1 MDNEFKLKTEPYCFR
16 HDCYLDENHECS
28 FCVAEDND
36 AKTQLGFL
44 VRDITPLVRAVRD
57 GFTTDRGT
65 SDLDDEQPIHVCIP
79 LGEYRRAVRLLEE
92 ARDGDLTNCV
102 RSGFNCA
109 DELAP
114 ILAGLRALRN
124 KMQRRAR
131 VDTDPANGSAALQA
145 RGRVEGE
152 FAKELDA
159 LLGQPATAGAGG
171 EQET

>member
-1 MDNEFKLKTEPYCFR
+1 MTPDHETDTLEGLIARWREIADIWTEEGRNC
-16 HDCYLDENHECS
+16 
-28 FCVAEDND
+28 D
-36 AKTQLGFL
+36 ATLSQ
-44 VRDITPLVRAVRD
+44 
-57 GFTTDRGT
+57 
-65 SDLDDEQPIHVCIP
+65 
-79 LGEYRRAVRLLEE
+79 
-92 ARDGDLTNCV
+92 
-102 RSGFNCA
+102 CA